1 MALSLSAKAFS
12 VSAPLVWNSLLHNC
26 CLAELVISFRNNL
39 QSELFDTAYCV
50 FYFDMIVV
58 SALCSHNKC
67 LVLSY

>member
-39 QSELFDTAYCV
+39 QSELFDTAYYV
-50 FYFDMIVV
+50 FFDMIVV

-67 LVLSY
+67 FVLSY